1 MLTFLVFFP
10 LLGSILS
17 GLFPSFIGKKGVMW
31 VPTFLCSLS
40 LILSIII
47 LFQAISGENYTVHL
61 GNWINSGN
69 LNISWALRLDML
81 SAMMLFV
88 VMLVSTLVHIYSIS
102 YMGHDPHQAR
112 FFSYLS
118 LFTFAMLMLVT
129 SNNFLQLFFGWE
141 GVGLCS
147 YLLIGFWFEKQSANA
162 AAIKA
167 FLVNRIGDLGLILGI
182 CAIYYS
188 TGSLDYDV
196 VFNSAPS
203 ILNLDMKFLTYK
215 VPYIEITCFLL
226 FIGAMG
232 KSAQIGLHTWLAD
245 AMEGPTPVSALI
257 HAATMVTAGVF
268 LVARC
273 SPLFEY
279 APVALNFV
287 IIVGALTSI
296 FAAFIAIS
304 QNDIKKIIAYS
315 TCSQLGYMFFACG
328 VSAYSAGMFHL
339 VTHAFFKALL
349 FLGAGSIIHALS
361 DEQDIRKMGGLV
373 KILPYT
379 CVAMWIGSLALAGLP
394 PFAGFFSKDIILEA
408 AWGHNSSYGYI
419 AFYLGLLAAFLTAF
433 YSWKILFMVF
443 HGKARS
449 DISKAHESPLYILI
463 PLFILS
469 VGAVISGWI
478 GYVMVDTHHDFWNGA
493 ILILDNH
500 KALVNAH
507 HVPFLVKM
515 SPIIVALLGI
525 LLAWLFYIKNHNL
538 SFFFP
543 KNFSFIYRLSKNKFW
558 FDEMYELFLCKPLK
572 SIGYFLWNKGD
583 IGVIDKFGPDGITYI
598 CRQLASKLKSFQ
610 SGYVYHYAFTMFFG
624 LIALFSWQF
633 LVFLGWI

>member
-88 VMLVSTLVHIYSIS
+88 VMLVSTLVHIYSIG

-147 YLLIGFWFEKQSANA
+147 YLLIGFWFKKQSANA

-203 ILNLDMKFLTYK
+203 ILNLDIKFLTYK

-361 DEQDIRKMGGLV
+361 DEQDIRKMGGLA

-379 CVAMWIGSLALAGLP
+379 CVAMWIGSIALAGLP

-408 AWGHNSSYGYI
+408 AWAHHSSNGYI

-525 LLAWLFYIKNHNL
+525 LLAWLFYIKNHSL

-583 IGVIDKFGPDGITYI
+583 IGVIDKFGPDGITYL

>member
-1 MLTFLVFFP
+1 MLTFLVFLP

-17 GLFPSFIGKKGVMW
+17 GLLPSFIGKKGVIW

-47 LFQAISGENYTVHL
+47 LFQAISGEAYTVHL

-88 VMLVSTLVHIYSIS
+88 VMLVSTLVHIYSIG

-147 YLLIGFWFEKQSANA
+147 YLLIGFWFKKQSANA

-167 FLVNRIGDLGLILGI
+167 FLVNRVGDLGLILGI

-203 ILNLDMKFLTYK
+203 ILNLDIKFLTYK

-361 DEQDIRKMGGLV
+361 DEQDIRKMGGLA

-408 AWGHNSSYGYI
+408 AWAHHSSNGYI

-507 HVPFLVKM
+507 HVPFLVKI

-525 LLAWLFYIKNHNL
+525 FLAWLFYIKNHSL

-543 KNFSFIYRLSKNKFW
+543 KNFSFMYRLSKNKFW

-572 SIGYFLWNKGD
+572 TIGYFLWNKGD

>member
-1 MLTFLVFFP
+1 MLKLLVFLP
-10 LLGSILS
+10 LMGSVLS
-17 GLFPSFIGKKGVMW
+17 GLFPKFLGKKGVMW
-31 VPTFLCSLS
+31 LPTLFSFLS
-40 LILSIII
+40 LLFSII
-47 LFQAISGENYTVHL
+47 LLSQAITGESYITHL
-61 GNWINSGN
+61 GYWVNSEA
-69 LNISWALRLDML
+69 LTVSWSLRLDVL
-81 SAMMLFV
+81 SAVMLFV
-88 VMLVSTLVHIYSIS
+88 VMLVSSLVHLYSIG
-102 YMGHDPHQAR
+102 YMDHDEHKSR

-147 YLLIGFWFEKQSANA
+147 YLLIGFWFKKQSANA

-167 FLVNRIGDLGLILGI
+167 FIVNRVGDLGLILGI
-182 CAIYYS
+182 CIIYKL
-188 TGSLDYDV
+188 TGSLDFDK
-196 VFNSAPS
+196 VFEKTSLFLESS
-203 ILNLDMKFLTYK
+203 ILFFNFSI
-215 VPYIEITCFLL
+215 PYIELACFLL

-287 IIVGALTSI
+287 ILVGAITSI
-296 FAAFIAIS
+296 FAACIAIT

-339 VTHAFFKALL
+339 MTHAFFKALL
-349 FLGAGSIIHALS
+349 FLGAGSVIHALS
-361 DEQDIRKMGGLV
+361 DEQDIRKMGGLAKV
-373 KILPYT
+373 LPYT
-379 CVAMWIGSLALAGLP
+379 CAAMWIGSLALAGLP

-408 AWGHNSSYGYI
+408 AWGHHSIFGYI
-419 AFYLGLLAAFLTAF
+419 AFYLGLIAAFLTAF

-443 HGKARS
+443 HGKPRT

-463 PLFILS
+463 PLLILS
-469 VGAVISGWI
+469 IGAIISGWL
-478 GYVMVDTHHDFWNGA
+478 GYSMVDTHHDFWLES

-500 KALVNAH
+500 QALVNAH
-507 HVPFLVKM
+507 HVPLLVKL
-515 SPIIVALLGI
+515 SPIIVAILGI
-525 LLAWLFYIKNHNL
+525 YFAWIFYIKKVDLPKKNADK
-538 SFFFP
+538 FP
-543 KNFSFIYRLSKNKFW
+543 KLYNISKNKFW
-558 FDEMYELFLCKPLK
+558 FDEIYDLILTRQLK
-572 SIGYFLWNKGD
+572 NIGNILWTKGD
-583 IGVIDKFGPDGITYI
+583 IRIIDRFGPNGIAYF
-598 CRQLASKLKSFQ
+598 CSRLASKIRSFQ

-624 LIALFSWQF
+624 LIILFSWQF
-633 LVFLGWI
+633 LIYFGWL

>member
-361 DEQDIRKMGGLV
+361 DEQDIRKMGGLA

-379 CVAMWIGSLALAGLP
+379 CVAMWIGSIALAGLP

-408 AWGHNSSYGYI
+408 AWAHHSSNGYI

-500 KALVNAH
+500 KALINAH
-507 HVPFLVKM
+507 HVPFLVKI

-525 LLAWLFYIKNHNL
+525 LLAWLFYIKNHSL
-538 SFFFP
+538 SFFFS
-543 KNFSFIYRLSKNKFW
+543 KNFSFLYRLSKNKFW

-583 IGVIDKFGPDGITYI
+583 IGVIDKFGPDGITYL

>member
-1 MLTFLVFFP
+1 MLTLLVFFP
-10 LLGSILS
+10 LLGSLLS
-17 GLFPSFIGKKGVMW
+17 GLLPSFLGKKGVLW
-31 VPTFLCSLS
+31 VPTILCLVSFIFS
-40 LILSIII
+40 VIL
-47 LFQAISGENYTVHL
+47 LFNAIAGDSYTVIL
-61 GNWINSGN
+61 GNWINSGS
-69 LNISWALRLDML
+69 LKVSWALRFDML

-88 VMLVSTLVHIYSIS
+88 VMLVSTLVHIYSIG
-102 YMGHDPHQAR
+102 YMDHDPHKAR

-147 YLLIGFWFEKQSANA
+147 YLLIGFWFKKQSANA

-167 FLVNRIGDLGLILGI
+167 FLVNRVGDLGLILGI
-182 CAIYYS
+182 AAIYFL

-196 VFNSAPS
+196 VFNSVSS
-203 ILNLDMKFLTYK
+203 ILNFNIMVFNYT
-215 VPYIEITCFLL
+215 VPCIEIICFLL

-268 LVARC
+268 LVSRC

-279 APVALNFV
+279 APVALNCV
-287 IIVGALTSI
+287 ILVGALTSI

-349 FLGAGSIIHALS
+349 FLGAGSIIHAMS
-361 DEQDIRKMGGLV
+361 DEQDIRKMGGLARA
-373 KILPYT
+373 LPYT
-379 CVAMWIGSLALAGLP
+379 CAAMWIGSLALAGLP

-408 AWGHNSSYGYI
+408 AWGHHSFNGYI

-443 HGKARS
+443 HGKPRS
-449 DISKAHESPLYILI
+449 DISKAHESPLYMLI
-463 PLFILS
+463 PLFVLS
-469 VGAVISGWI
+469 IGAVLSGWL
-478 GYVMVDTHHDFWNGA
+478 GYAMVDTHHDFWQGA

-507 HVPFLVKM
+507 HVPLLVKL

-525 LLAWLFYIKNHNL
+525 LLAWLFYIKNTNL
-538 SFFFP
+538 ASL
-543 KNFSFIYRLSKNKFW
+543 FSNKVMFLYSLSKNKFW
-558 FDEMYELFLCKPLK
+558 FDELYELVLCKPLK
-572 SIGYFLWNKGD
+572 AIGDFLWNKGD
-583 IGVIDKFGPDGITYI
+583 IGIIDKFGPDGIAYI
-598 CRQLASKLKSFQ
+598 CRKVASKVKSFQ

-633 LVFLGWI
+633 LIFFGWV

>member
-1 MLTFLVFFP
+1 MLKLLVFLP
-10 LLGSILS
+10 LLGSIFS
-17 GLFPSFIGKKGVMW
+17 GLFPAILGRKGSIW
-31 VPTFLCSLS
+31 IPTLFCFVS
-40 LILSIII
+40 LIFSII
-47 LFQAISGENYTVHL
+47 LLKQAIGGESYIVHL
-61 GNWINSGN
+61 GYWIKSES
-69 LNISWALRLDML
+69 LTVSWALKLDML
-81 SAMMLFV
+81 SAIMLFV
-88 VMLVSTLVHIYSIS
+88 VMLVSSLVHLYSIG
-102 YMGHDPHQAR
+102 YMEHDEHKPR

-147 YLLIGFWFEKQSANA
+147 YLLIGFWFKKQSANA

-167 FLVNRIGDLGLILGI
+167 FLVNRVGDLGLILGI
-182 CAIYYS
+182 CVIYKL
-188 TGSLDYDV
+188 TGSLDFNIVFADV
-196 VFNSAPS
+196 SSFINTS
-203 ILNLDMKFLTYK
+203 ILFFNINI
-215 VPYIEITCFLL
+215 PYIELACFLL

-279 APVALNFV
+279 APISLNFV
-287 IIVGALTSI
+287 ILVGATTSI
-296 FAAFIAIS
+296 FAACIAIT

-339 VTHAFFKALL
+339 MTHAFFKALL
-349 FLGAGSIIHALS
+349 FLGAGSVIHALS
-361 DEQDIRKMGGLV
+361 DEQDIRKMGGLA
-373 KILPYT
+373 KTLPYT
-379 CVAMWIGSLALAGLP
+379 CIAMWIGSLALAGLP

-408 AWGHNSSYGYI
+408 AWAHNSGFGYI
-419 AFYLGLLAAFLTAF
+419 AFYLGLIAAFLTAF

-443 HGKARS
+443 HGKART

-469 VGAVISGWI
+469 IGAIISGWI
-478 GYVMVDTHHDFWNGA
+478 GYTMVDTHHDFWLGS

-500 KALVNAH
+500 KALANAH
-507 HVPFLVKM
+507 YVPLLVKL
-515 SPIIVALLGI
+515 SPIIVALIGI
-525 LLAWLFYIKNHNL
+525 YFAWLFYIKKL
-538 SFFFP
+538 TLPEIYSEKFP
-543 KNFSFIYRLSKNKFW
+543 RLYRVSKNKFW
-558 FDEMYELFLCKPLK
+558 FDELYEFAFTKQLK
-572 SIGYFLWNKGD
+572 KMGNILWTIGD
-583 IGVIDKFGPDGITYI
+583 IRVIDRFGPNGIAYLCT
-598 CRQLASKLKSFQ
+598 RLANKIKLLQ

-624 LIALFSWQF
+624 LIILFSWQF
-633 LVFLGWI
+633 LVYFGLM

>member
-88 VMLVSTLVHIYSIS
+88 VMLVSTLVHIYSIG

-361 DEQDIRKMGGLV
+361 DEQDIRKMGGLA

-525 LLAWLFYIKNHNL
+525 LLAWLFYIKNHSL

-583 IGVIDKFGPDGITYI
+583 IGVIDKFGPDGITYL

>member
-88 VMLVSTLVHIYSIS
+88 VMLVSTLVHIYSIG

-147 YLLIGFWFEKQSANA
+147 YLLIGFWFKKQSANA

-203 ILNLDMKFLTYK
+203 ILNLDIKFLTYK

-361 DEQDIRKMGGLV
+361 DEQDIRKMGGLA

-408 AWGHNSSYGYI
+408 AWGHHSSYGYI

-500 KALVNAH
+500 KALINAH
-507 HVPFLVKM
+507 HVPFLVKI

-525 LLAWLFYIKNHNL
+525 FLAWLFYIKNHSL
-538 SFFFP
+538 SFFFS
-543 KNFSFIYRLSKNKFW
+543 KNFSFLYRLSKNKFW

-572 SIGYFLWNKGD
+572 TIGYFLWNKGD

>member
-1 MLTFLVFFP
+1 MLTFLVFLP

-17 GLFPSFIGKKGVMW
+17 GLFPSFIGKKGVIW

-47 LFQAISGENYTVHL
+47 LFQAISGEAYTVHL

-88 VMLVSTLVHIYSIS
+88 VMLVSTLVHIYSIG

-147 YLLIGFWFEKQSANA
+147 YLLIGFWFKKQSANA

-167 FLVNRIGDLGLILGI
+167 FLVNRVGDLGLILGI

-203 ILNLDMKFLTYK
+203 ILNLDIKFLTYK

-361 DEQDIRKMGGLV
+361 DEQDIRKMGGLA

-408 AWGHNSSYGYI
+408 AWAHHSSNGYI

-500 KALVNAH
+500 KALINAH
-507 HVPFLVKM
+507 HVPFLVKI

-525 LLAWLFYIKNHNL
+525 FLAWLFYIKNHSL
-538 SFFFP
+538 SFFFS
-543 KNFSFIYRLSKNKFW
+543 KNFSFLYRLSKNKFW

-572 SIGYFLWNKGD
+572 AIGYFLWNKGD

>member
-1 MLTFLVFFP
+1 MLTFLVFLP

-88 VMLVSTLVHIYSIS
+88 VMLVSTLVHIYSIG

-147 YLLIGFWFEKQSANA
+147 YLLIGFWFKKQSANA

-167 FLVNRIGDLGLILGI
+167 FLVNRVGDLGLILGI

-203 ILNLDMKFLTYK
+203 ILNLDIKFLTYK

-361 DEQDIRKMGGLV
+361 DEQDIRKMGGLA

-408 AWGHNSSYGYI
+408 AWGHHSSYGYI

-500 KALVNAH
+500 KALINAH
-507 HVPFLVKM
+507 HVPFLVKI

-525 LLAWLFYIKNHNL
+525 FLAWLFYIKNHSL

-543 KNFSFIYRLSKNKFW
+543 KNFSFLYRLSKNKFW

-572 SIGYFLWNKGD
+572 AIGYFLWNKGD

>member
-1 MLTFLVFFP
+1 MLTFLVFLP

-17 GLFPSFIGKKGVMW
+17 GLFPSFIGKKGVIW

-47 LFQAISGENYTVHL
+47 LFQAISGEAYTVHL

-88 VMLVSTLVHIYSIS
+88 VMLVSTLVHIYSIG

-147 YLLIGFWFEKQSANA
+147 YLLIGFWFKKQSANA

-167 FLVNRIGDLGLILGI
+167 FLVNRVGDLGLILGI

-203 ILNLDMKFLTYK
+203 ILNLDIKFLTYK

-361 DEQDIRKMGGLV
+361 DEQDIRKMGGLA

-408 AWGHNSSYGYI
+408 AWAHHSSNGYI

-500 KALVNAH
+500 KALINAH
-507 HVPFLVKM
+507 HVPFLVKI

-525 LLAWLFYIKNHNL
+525 FLAWLFYIKNHSL
-538 SFFFP
+538 SFFF
-543 KNFSFIYRLSKNKFW
+543 SKNSR
-558 FDEMYELFLCKPLK
+558 LK
-572 SIGYFLWNKGD
+572 SLTLGFL
-583 IGVIDKFGPDGITYI
+583 
-598 CRQLASKLKSFQ
+598 LK
-610 SGYVYHYAFTMFFG
+610 HY
-624 LIALFSWQF
+624 LHL
-633 LVFLGWI
+633 

>member
-1 MLTFLVFFP
+1 MLKLLVFLP
-10 LLGSILS
+10 LFGSILS
-17 GLFPSFIGKKGVMW
+17 GIFPSFLGKKGVLW
-31 VPTFLCSLS
+31 VPTLFCSLS
-40 LILSIII
+40 LIFSIILLI
-47 LFQAISGENYTVHL
+47 QAISGESYVVNL
-61 GNWINSGN
+61 GYWIKSES
-69 LNISWALRLDML
+69 LSVSWAFKFDML
-81 SAMMLFV
+81 SAIMLFV
-88 VMLVSTLVHIYSIS
+88 VMLVSTLVHLYSIG
-102 YMGHDPHQAR
+102 YMDHDEHKSR

-147 YLLIGFWFEKQSANA
+147 YLLIGFWFKKQSANA

-167 FLVNRIGDLGLILGI
+167 FLVNRVGDLGLILGI
-182 CAIYYS
+182 CVIYKL
-188 TGSLDYDV
+188 TGSLDFKI
-196 VFNSAPS
+196 VFDSASSLVNSNFLFFNYS
-203 ILNLDMKFLTYK
+203 I
-215 VPYIEITCFLL
+215 PYIELACFLL

-279 APVALNFV
+279 APVSLNFV
-287 IIVGALTSI
+287 IIVGAVTSI
-296 FAAFIAIS
+296 FAACIAIT

-339 VTHAFFKALL
+339 MTHAFFKALL

-361 DEQDIRKMGGLV
+361 DEQDIRKMGGLA
-373 KILPYT
+373 KALPYT
-379 CVAMWIGSLALAGLP
+379 CIAMWIGSLALAGLP

-408 AWGHNSSYGYI
+408 AWGHHSSLGYL
-419 AFYLGLLAAFLTAF
+419 AFYLGLIAAFLTAL

-463 PLFILS
+463 PLSILS
-469 VGAVISGWI
+469 VGAIISGWI
-478 GYVMVDTHHDFWNGA
+478 GYVMVDTHHDFWQGS
-493 ILILDNH
+493 ILILDSH

-507 HVPFLVKM
+507 HVPLLVKL

-525 LLAWLFYIKNHNL
+525 YFAWLFYLKKIHLPKIY
-538 SFFFP
+538 SEKFP
-543 KNFSFIYRLSKNKFW
+543 KIYSISKNKFW
-558 FDEMYELFLCKPLK
+558 FDEIYEFALTKPLK
-572 SIGYFLWNKGD
+572 SLGNILWNKGD
-583 IGVIDKFGPDGITYI
+583 VGFIDKFGPNGIAYLCARI
-598 CRQLASKLKSFQ
+598 ANKIRSFQ

-624 LIALFSWQF
+624 IIIIFSWQF
-633 LVFLGWI
+633 LIYFGLI

>member
-1 MLTFLVFFP
+1 MLTFLVFLP

-17 GLFPSFIGKKGVMW
+17 GLLPSFIGKKGVIW
-31 VPTFLCSLS
+31 VPTILCSLS

-47 LFQAISGENYTVHL
+47 LFQAISGEAYTVHL

-88 VMLVSTLVHIYSIS
+88 VMLVSTLVHIYSIG

-118 LFTFAMLMLVT
+118 LFTFSMLMLVT

-147 YLLIGFWFEKQSANA
+147 YLLIGFWYKKQSANA

-167 FLVNRIGDLGLILGI
+167 FLVNRVGDLGLILGI

-203 ILNLDMKFLTYK
+203 ILNLDIKFLTYK

-361 DEQDIRKMGGLV
+361 DEQDIRKMGGLA

-408 AWGHNSSYGYI
+408 AWAHHSSNGYI

-449 DISKAHESPLYILI
+449 DISKAHESHLYILI

-500 KALVNAH
+500 KALINAH
-507 HVPFLVKM
+507 HVPFLVKI

-525 LLAWLFYIKNHNL
+525 FLAWLFYIKNHSL

-543 KNFSFIYRLSKNKFW
+543 KNFSFMYRLSKNKFW

-572 SIGYFLWNKGD
+572 AIGYFLWNKGD

>member
-88 VMLVSTLVHIYSIS
+88 VMLVSTLVHIYSIG

-147 YLLIGFWFEKQSANA
+147 YLLIGFWFKKQSANA

-361 DEQDIRKMGGLV
+361 DEQDIRKMGGLA

-408 AWGHNSSYGYI
+408 AWGHHSSYGYI

-500 KALVNAH
+500 KALINAH
-507 HVPFLVKM
+507 HVPFLVKI

-525 LLAWLFYIKNHNL
+525 FLAWLFYIKNHSL
-538 SFFFP
+538 SFFFS
-543 KNFSFIYRLSKNKFW
+543 KNFSFLYRLSKNKFW

-572 SIGYFLWNKGD
+572 TIGYFLWNKGD